1 MALREFKDG
10 KGRPW
15 RVWETIPARAVGLGE
30 FGKGWLTFD
39 DGLERRRLAPV
50 PNGWAELTDE
60 RLELLLR
67 VAQPSP
73 SRGGDY
79 IGLHGHRGTDQ

>member
-10 KGRPW
+10 QGRAW

-30 FGKGWLTFD
+30 LGKGWLTFD

-79 IGLHGHRGTDQ
+79 IGLHGHRRTGQ